1 MSAVCIRYA
10 PRDRG
15 VLPEAE
21 AARIHRVAAR
31 EIERQG
37 RFWFS
42 TTELKGRS
50 HFRICP
56 VNFRTRPE
64 HIDEL
69 FETLRRECA
78 RAAARPA

>member
-1 MSAVCIRYA
+1 VCVRYA
-10 PRDRG
+10 PQAG
-15 VLPEAE
+15 GELPEAE

-50 HFRICP
+50 YFRICP
-56 VNFRTRPE
+56 VNFRTRLE
-64 HIDEL
+64 HMDEL
-69 FETLRRECA
+69 FDTLRRECA
-78 RAAARPA
+78 RAAGRS